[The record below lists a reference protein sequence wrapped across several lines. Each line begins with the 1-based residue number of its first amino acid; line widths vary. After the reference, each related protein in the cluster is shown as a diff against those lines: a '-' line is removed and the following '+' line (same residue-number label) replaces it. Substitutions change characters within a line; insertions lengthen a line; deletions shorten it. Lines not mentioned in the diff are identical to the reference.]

1 MNGLSLLIIIIVI
14 AYFYNQR
21 YPQSDTYKMYFGGA
35 VILYFIFIYFMNYQ
49 QPFVYKMARNIK
61 DVQTQP
67 LHTIIP
73 DYKLNTVNSN
83 NVKYKVADK
92 QNLKCPS
99 CQNTIVL
106 EEIDY
111 YKLSYITPLEFGG
124 INSPENLKLLC
135 PTCYEFRRY

>member
-1 MNGLSLLIIIIVI
+1 
-14 AYFYNQR
+14 
-21 YPQSDTYKMYFGGA
+21 
-35 VILYFIFIYFMNYQ
+35 MNYQ
-49 QPFVYKMARNIK
+49 KPFVYKMARNIK

-73 DYKLNTVNSN
+73 EYKINSINGN
-83 NVKYKVADK
+83 NVKFKIAEK
-92 QNLKCPS
+92 QNIKCPS
-99 CQNTIVL
+99 CHNTIIL
-106 EEIDY
+106 EDINQ